1 MDLNEVATYGRLLPI
16 EVVVCGLEFQREVF
30 RALENS
36 AVLAACVAAVYPL
49 GTMLKREMRATET
62 KDTNYTINEMGCES
76 C

>member
-49 GTMLKREMRATET
+49 GTMLKREMRVHD
-62 KDTNYTINEMGCES
+62 KRDGV
-76 C
+76 